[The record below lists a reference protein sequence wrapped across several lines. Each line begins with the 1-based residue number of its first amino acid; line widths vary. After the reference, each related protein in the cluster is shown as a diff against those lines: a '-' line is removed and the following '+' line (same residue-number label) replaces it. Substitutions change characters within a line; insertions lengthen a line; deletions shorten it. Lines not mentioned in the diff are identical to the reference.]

1 MFKIYRKIEAT
12 QRFISF
18 ENIIR
23 VFVWNSDALVNL
35 NRVPRKPWSL
45 ILQGK
50 LSDAN
55 LDMYLTLA

>member
-1 MFKIYRKIEAT
+1 MEAT

-45 ILQGK
+45 IILQGK